1 MKRSTQRSTLSP
13 EQAAWLAQ
21 TIERNRKYA
30 GLRMM
35 ADEGG
40 EGGATDADKGK
51 DSDAD
56 KADDD
61 KPLGEGGERALK
73 AERERVKA
81 AEDANKAL
89 KSEFDGFKSALLE
102 GLGIKPKDGDDGK
115 DALATVQEQLAAMQH
130 KSSVLELANAHKI
143 TDKDDLE
150 LLGTAKDP
158 EAMKKLAE
166 RLAPAEVDPGAKS
179 GSRRGPKPDRT
190 QGGGDGS
197 GAPAGGSIAAKREE
211 LEAARAAKRNKTN
224 S

>member
-1 MKRSTQRSTLSP
+1 MKRSVLSP
-13 EQAAWLAQ
+13 ESAAWLAS
-21 TIERNRKYA
+21 TIERNRKFA
-30 GLRMM
+30 GMRMM

-40 EGGATDADKGK
+40 EGGGDAGDGSDKGG
-51 DSDAD
+51 DDG
-56 KADDD
+56 KAAGTDNGD

-81 AEDANKAL
+81 AEDANRAL

-102 GLGIKPKDGDDGK
+102 GLGIKPKDGDDGS
-115 DALATVQEQLAAMQH
+115 DALATVQQQLAAMQH
-130 KSSVLELANAHKI
+130 KSTVLELANEHQI

-166 RLAPAEVDPGAKS
+166 RLAPKEQERDAT
-179 GSRRGPKPDRT
+179 SRRPKPDRT
-190 QGGGDGS
+190 QGGGDGNNS
-197 GAPAGGSIAAKREE
+197 QTRGGSVAEVMAERA
-211 LEAARAAKRNKTN
+211 AARAKTT